1 MRALAL
7 ALALALAFA
16 PVAALAQ
23 SLTVVGLDGKTK
35 ALTAADLADLP
46 RAEVKVAL
54 ESGAK
59 TYEGPI
65 LSYVLRAGGLPV
77 GPKLHGDPLRA
88 YVVMTG
94 KDGFQAVYSLAELD
108 KDFHDDVVI
117 LADHVDGKPLGEK
130 EAPWRL
136 VSSGDRKI
144 WRSVFGLARIEAR
157 MADAPAKAPGMDHA
171 H

>member
-1 MRALAL
+1 MRALLLAL
-7 ALALALAFA
+7 ALAVA
-16 PVAALAQ
+16 PVAASAQ
-23 SLTVVGLDGKTK
+23 SLTVVDPGGKTK
-35 ALTAADLADLP
+35 VLTASDLADLP
-46 RAEVKVAL
+46 RAEVKVTL
-54 ESGAK
+54 ETGAK

-65 LSYVLRAGGLPV
+65 LTYVLRAGGLPV
-77 GPKLHGDPLRA
+77 GPRLHGDPLRA

-117 LADHVDGKPLGEK
+117 LADHVDGKPLPEK
-130 EAPWRL
+130 EAPWR
-136 VSSGDRKI
+136 VASSGDKKG

-157 MADAPAKAPGMDHA
+157 LVDAPAKAPEMDHV

>member
-1 MRALAL
+1 MRALILGL
-7 ALALALAFA
+7 ALVLAPLAA
-16 PVAALAQ
+16 QAQ
-23 SLTVVGLDGKTK
+23 SLTVVAADGKTK
-35 ALTAADLADLP
+35 VLTAPDLADLP
-46 RAEVKVAL
+46 RAEVKVTL
-54 ESGAK
+54 ETGAK

-65 LSYVLRAGGLPV
+65 LAYVLRAGGLPV

-94 KDGFQAVYSLAELD
+94 KDGFQAVYALAELD

-117 LADHVDGKPLGEK
+117 LADHVDGKPLPEK

-136 VSSGDRKI
+136 ASGGDRKG
-144 WRSVFGLARIEAR
+144 WRSVFGLARIEVR
-157 MADAPAKAPGMDHA
+157 MADAPAKPSTMDHA

>member
-1 MRALAL
+1 MRALVLAIAL
-7 ALALALAFA
+7 AVA
-16 PVAALAQ
+16 PVAAFAQ

-35 ALTAADLADLP
+35 ALTPPDLADLP
-46 RAEVKVAL
+46 RAEVKT
-54 ESGAK
+54 GAK
-59 TYEGPI
+59 TYEGPV
-65 LSYVLRAGGLPV
+65 LTYVLRAGGLPV
-77 GPKLHGDPLRA
+77 GPRLHGDPLRA

-117 LADHVDGKPLGEK
+117 LADHVDGKPLPEN

-136 VSSGDRKI
+136 ASSGDRKI
-144 WRSVFGLARIEAR
+144 WRSVFGLARIEAHIVN
-157 MADAPAKAPGMDHA
+157 APAKPAEMDHA

>member
-1 MRALAL
+1 MRALLLAL
-7 ALALALAFA
+7 ALAVA
-16 PVAALAQ
+16 PVAAFAQ
-23 SLTVVGLDGKTK
+23 SLTVVDSGGKTK
-35 ALTAADLADLP
+35 VLTPADLADLP
-46 RAEVKVAL
+46 RAEVK
-54 ESGAK
+54 SGAR

-65 LSYVLRAGGLPV
+65 LTYVLRAGGLPV
-77 GPKLHGDPLRA
+77 GPRLHGDPLRA

-117 LADHVDGKPLGEK
+117 LADHVDGKPLPEK
-130 EAPWRL
+130 EAPWR
-136 VSSGDRKI
+136 VASSGDRKG

-157 MADAPAKAPGMDHA
+157 LADAPAKAPAMEHA

>member
-1 MRALAL
+1 MRALILAFAL
-7 ALALALAFA
+7 AVA
-16 PVAALAQ
+16 PVAASAQ
-23 SLTVVGLDGKTK
+23 SLTVVALDGKTK
-35 ALTAADLADLP
+35 VLTPSDLADLP
-46 RAEVKVAL
+46 RAEVKVTL

-65 LSYVLRAGGLPV
+65 LTYVLRAGGLPV

-94 KDGFQAVYSLAELD
+94 KDGFQAVYALAELD

-117 LADHVDGKPLGEK
+117 LADHVDGKPLPEK

-136 VSSGDRKI
+136 ASGGDKKG
-144 WRSVFGLARIEAR
+144 WRSVFGLARIEAHLVE
-157 MADAPAKAPGMDHA
+157 APAQAPAMDHA

>member
-1 MRALAL
+1 MRALLLAL
-7 ALALALAFA
+7 ALAVAPIAAF
-16 PVAALAQ
+16 AQ
-23 SLTVVGLDGKTK
+23 SLTVVDPGGKTK
-35 ALTAADLADLP
+35 VLTPADLADLP
-46 RAEVKVAL
+46 RAEVK
-54 ESGAK
+54 SGAR

-65 LSYVLRAGGLPV
+65 LTYVLRAGGLPV
-77 GPKLHGDPLRA
+77 GPRLHGDPLRA

-117 LADHVDGKPLGEK
+117 LADHVDGKPLPEK
-130 EAPWRL
+130 EAPWR
-136 VSSGDRKI
+136 VASSGDKKG

-157 MADAPAKAPGMDHA
+157 LADAPAKAPAMEHA

>member
-1 MRALAL
+1 MRALLLAL
-7 ALALALAFA
+7 ALAVA
-16 PVAALAQ
+16 PVAAFAQ
-23 SLTVVGLDGKTK
+23 SLTVVDPGGKTK
-35 ALTAADLADLP
+35 VLTPADLADLP
-46 RAEVKVAL
+46 RAEVK
-54 ESGAK
+54 SGAR

-65 LSYVLRAGGLPV
+65 LTYVLRAGGLPV
-77 GPKLHGDPLRA
+77 GPRLHGDPLRA

-117 LADHVDGKPLGEK
+117 LADHVDGKPLPEK
-130 EAPWRL
+130 EAPWR
-136 VSSGDRKI
+136 VASSGDRKG

-157 MADAPAKAPGMDHA
+157 LADAPAKAPAMEHA

>member
-1 MRALAL
+1 MVPTVTGLNSALADGRY
-7 ALALALAFA
+7 
-16 PVAALAQ
+16 AAGQAVPITVTF
-23 SLTVVGLDGKTK
+23 SEAVTVTGTPTLT
-35 ALTAADLADLP
+35 
-46 RAEVKVAL
+46 L
-54 ESGAK
+54 ETGAK

-65 LSYVLRAGGLPV
+65 LTYVLRAGGLPV

-94 KDGFQAVYSLAELD
+94 KDGFQALYALAELD

-117 LADHVDGKPLGEK
+117 LADHVDGKPLPEK
-130 EAPWRL
+130 EAPWR
-136 VSSGDRKI
+136 VASSGDKKG

-157 MADAPAKAPGMDHA
+157 TADAPAKAPAMDHQ